1 MDCRRARRG
10 GVDDLA
16 GPRSESPPAVARHR
30 LLSRRLDR
38 RRDRHRERRPLH
50 EDGAGGARG
59 PATRVRPGLGLLHP
73 FQPRCVRPVFLRRR
87 EIAGVRAVLR
97 PAVDGRGRDAGRAE
111 PGDGRSPHLH
121 ALHAEPHAARAA
133 RRNRHAHP
141 RALGARRCD
150 HPARGLRPLRA
161 VDSGG
166 DGHGSG
172 PLRSHARDGE
182 ARGVR
187 ARGARFPGAARLRRG
202 QGGGPMVKEVHFF
215 TEMGFTAYPQD
226 EARRRG
232 YNNLMFP
239 NEHFSPERARELYA
253 MYFDELLYATE
264 TGFDGVMINE
274 HHNNPLSMMP
284 SVNVIGAVLAR
295 TTRKGRIVFLG
306 NVLPIH
312 DNPLRVAEEV
322 AMIDILSGGRVVCGF
337 VRGLGQES
345 IATNTNPIY
354 NRERFD
360 EAHDVIVKAWTTPGP
375 FRWDGRHYDYRVVN
389 PWIRPLQRP
398 HPPIWIPGVVSPES
412 VRWAAEHRYPYVALA
427 PPLNVIDEIYD
438 LYDDVA
444 ARVGF
449 TATDEQRG
457 SAIRVSVAGTDE
469 QAYAEG
475 RTFSGQLGTSFG
487 VTPRHW
493 QSPAGYMS
501 REAAQGQ
508 RQQRRAAANI
518 TPGGP
523 VLDYEEAQA
532 TYQIVTGNP

>member
-1 MDCRRARRG
+1 
-10 GVDDLA
+10 
-16 GPRSESPPAVARHR
+16 
-30 LLSRRLDR
+30 
-38 RRDRHRERRPLH
+38 
-50 EDGAGGARG
+50 
-59 PATRVRPGLGLLHP
+59 
-73 FQPRCVRPVFLRRR
+73 
-87 EIAGVRAVLR
+87 
-97 PAVDGRGRDAGRAE
+97 
-111 PGDGRSPHLH
+111 
-121 ALHAEPHAARAA
+121 
-133 RRNRHAHP
+133 
-141 RALGARRCD
+141 
-150 HPARGLRPLRA
+150 
-161 VDSGG
+161 
-166 DGHGSG
+166 
-172 PLRSHARDGE
+172 
-182 ARGVR
+182 
-187 ARGARFPGAARLRRG
+187 
-202 QGGGPMVKEVHFF
+202 MVKEVYFF

-375 FRWDGRHYDYRVVN
+375 FRWEGRHYDYRVVN

-427 PPLNVIDEIYD
+427 PPLGVIDEIYD
-438 LYDDVA
+438 LYDHVA
-444 ARVGF
+444 ARAGF
-449 TATDEQRG
+449 TT
-457 SAIRVSVAGTDE
+457 
-469 QAYAEG
+469 
-475 RTFSGQLGTSFG
+475 
-487 VTPRHW
+487 TPRHR
-493 QSPAGYMS
+493 GYVI
-501 REAAQGQ
+501 RESAADNDEE
-508 RQQRRAAANI
+508 A
-518 TPGGP
+518 
-523 VLDYEEAQA
+523 YEEGRN
-532 TYQIVTGNP
+532 VF